1 MAAIRN
7 NKFYSRKTTLFV
19 NIIIPFV
26 SSYPAES
33 YALLPEINT
42 EITKPWAYGLTSVL
56 SVGSDV
62 EQSTESDQNIL
73 K

>member
-7 NKFYSRKTTLFV
+7 NKCYSRKATLFV

-26 SSYPAES
+26 SSYTAES

-42 EITKPWAYGLTSVL
+42 EITKPWAYGLA

>member
-1 MAAIRN
+1 M
-7 NKFYSRKTTLFV
+7 
-19 NIIIPFV
+19 PFI
-26 SSYPAES
+26 
-33 YALLPEINT
+33 LPEINT
-42 EITKPWAYGLTSVL
+42 EITKPWAYGLA

>member
-1 MAAIRN
+1 M
-7 NKFYSRKTTLFV
+7 
-19 NIIIPFV
+19 PFI
-26 SSYPAES
+26 
-33 YALLPEINT
+33 LPEINT
-42 EITKPWAYGLTSVL
+42 EITKPWAYDLA

>member
-7 NKFYSRKTTLFV
+7 NKGYSRKTTLFV

-33 YALLPEINT
+33 YALLPEIT
-42 EITKPWAYGLTSVL
+42 TAITKPWANGLA

-62 EQSTESDQNIL
+62 GQSTESDQNIL